1 MVCKKCGKEFIAF
14 LSDICPFCGADNTV
28 TWGDV
33 WDTLTTPLPQDKGID
48 RSSKV
53 DPDDWEY
60 HDNCSD
66 REYEDDEDYDDFD
79 N

>member
-1 MVCKKCGKEFIAF
+1 MICKKCGKEFIAF
-14 LSDICPFCGADNTV
+14 LSDICPFCGADNTT

-33 WDTLTTPLPQDKGID
+33 WETLTTPLPQTEGVD

-53 DPDDWEY
+53 DPDDWEVY
-60 HDNCSD
+60 DNCSD
-66 REYEDDEDYDDFD
+66 REYEDDEDYDDSD

>member
-1 MVCKKCGKEFIAF
+1 MRCKRCGKEFIAF

-28 TWGDV
+28 TWDDI
-33 WDTLTTPLPQDKGID
+33 WSSLTSPTPQNKGID
-48 RSSKV
+48 RSSKY

-66 REYEDDEDYDDFD
+66 KEYEDDEDYDDFD

>member
-1 MVCKKCGKEFIAF
+1 MKCKKCGKEFLSF
-14 LSDICPFCGADNTV
+14 LSDICPFCGADNIT

-33 WDTLTTPLPQDKGID
+33 LSSLTSPTTPDKGID
-48 RSSKV
+48 RSDKY

-66 REYEDDEDYDDFD
+66 KEYEDDEDYDDFD

>member
-1 MVCKKCGKEFIAF
+1 MKCKRCGKEFIAF
-14 LSDICPFCGADNTV
+14 LSDICPFCGADNTT

-33 WDTLTTPLPQDKGID
+33 WDSLTSPSQRDKGIN
-48 RSSKV
+48 RSSSH
-53 DPDDWEY
+53 DPDDWEF